1 MRTGIAIVIQENAIR
16 KRSDDINEFWRVVDE
31 VIGESD
37 ILLEVVDARMP
48 NLTRNRKVESRV
60 WRKRKFLILVMNKS
74 DLITRRMKKD
84 ILKKSKAREMIFV
97 SCKKRTGI
105 SKLRGMIS
113 KLAKKK
119 PHWRDVKVGVVGY
132 PNTGK
137 STVINALAGRSVART
152 SPTAGMTRG
161 VQWVK
166 GKGNVMFL
174 DTPGVIPTHEK
185 DEAEKAMMSII
196 DPNKLVNPDIAAMR
210 VIQMFLDNDKR
221 SLERFYDVKIGDE
234 DTFEILLGI
243 GKRKNFIK
251 KGGKVDEVRT
261 ALTIVRDWQNGKL
274 LIKTFR

>member
-1 MRTGIAIVIQENAIR
+1 
-16 KRSDDINEFWRVVDE
+16 VVDE
-31 VIGESD
+31 VIDESD
-37 ILLEVVDARMP
+37 ILLEIVDARVP
-48 NLTRNRKVESRV
+48 NLTRNRRVESKI

-74 DLITRRMKKD
+74 DLITRRMKME

-119 PHWRDVKVGVVGY
+119 PHWRNVKVGVVGY

-137 STVINALAGRSVART
+137 STVINALVGRSVART
-152 SPTAGMTRG
+152 SSTAGMTRG

-166 GKGNVMFL
+166 GKGKMMFL
-174 DTPGVIPTHEK
+174 DTPGVIPPDEK
-185 DEAEKAMMSII
+185 DEAEKAIMSII
-196 DPNKLVNPDIAAMR
+196 DPNKLVNSDIAAMR
-210 VIQMFLDNDKR
+210 IIQLFLDNNKR
-221 SLERFYDVKIGDE
+221 NLERFYDVKIGNE
-234 DTFEILLGI
+234 DTFEILLKI

-251 KGGKVDEVRT
+251 KGGEVDEIRT

-274 LIKTFR
+274 LLKTFR